1 MTEPIS
7 PKHPKVD
14 EKVVLHVAKLAR
26 LKVPKEALLETIN
39 ELESFLHFVQQL
51 PAQHQ
56 AQGDSETGQG
66 LSRRPDLRRTDAQR
80 EVISLSAGHQGDFV
94 VVPAVLKS

>member
-39 ELESFLHFVQQL
+39 EMESFLHFVQQL
-51 PAQHQ
+51 PS
-56 AQGDSETGQG
+56 QGQDQEPSDAGKS
-66 LSRRPDLRRTDAQR
+66 LSRRPDLPRADAQR
-80 EVISLSAGHQGDFV
+80 ELISLSAGHQDDFV
-94 VVPAVLKS
+94 IVPAVLKS